1 MLRGLYN
8 MEEKINR
15 QKAWDVLCKYNKSDA
30 LRKHGLAVEGQ

>member
-1 MLRGLYN
+1 

-15 QKAWDVLCKYNKSDA
+15 QKAWDALCKYNKSDA